1 MSNKPLAGL
10 GEMIAETGFNA
21 FGLMTPKQVFDALKR
36 HDKEIAKLKKEIK
49 TLKRQV
55 NKSARNP
62 SQPRERKRKKRE
74 TTADD
79 FDDDDYDPL

>member
-1 MSNKPLAGL
+1 MSNRPLAGI

-21 FGLMTPKQVFDALKR
+21 FGLMSPKQVFDAINR

-49 TLKRQV
+49 ALKRQI
-55 NKSARNP
+55 KQSKKTS
-62 SQPRERKRKKRE
+62 SQPKKTKPKKRE
-74 TTADD
+74 E